1 MGNSD
6 AVRQRGR
13 GFVSPGTDDD
23 DYEGHAERESYEW
36 HDPGNAV
43 EAAGGRGGDYGR
55 AVVLHEA
62 LHDEVVIVAAIQC
75 RDQLVPHFVGRRTP
89 DVIAFEQDLS
99 ASANAHHAMTEL
111 VEAGIVAGTQEEKD
125 RQDNEG
131 ELDAAF

>member
-23 DYEGHAERESYEW
+23 DYEGHAERESYKW

-75 RDQLVPHFVGRRTP
+75 GQQLIAHLVGRLAP

-111 VEAGIVAGTQEEKD
+111 VAAGIVAGTHEKKNC
-125 RQDNEG
+125 QDYDG
-131 ELDAAF
+131 QLHATL